1 MHSNPLPSARR
12 SPGSR
17 SRAPRLAWVATALA
31 LACGAACAQ
40 NKTLRIAMTAGD
52 IPRTSGQPDQGYE
65 GNRFT
70 GITMY
75 DGLTQWDL
83 SSATKP
89 SVVVPGLALSW
100 AVNEQDRTKW
110 IFRLRPDVKFHDG
123 TPFNADAV
131 VWNLGK
137 VLDKEAPQFDPAQI
151 GVTASR
157 MPTLRAARRV
167 DDLTVELT
175 TSEPDSFLPIN
186 LTNLYMASPAQW
198 AKKLAAVPSS
208 VSDKA
213 ERSKQAWSAFAAD
226 PAGTGPFKLAKFVPR
241 ERLELV
247 ANPAYWDAKRRPKID
262 RVVLLPLPEA
272 SARTAALM
280 SGQVDWIE
288 APSPDA
294 LDAIKARGFKLYSN
308 LQPHLWPWQ
317 FSLLPDSPFKDRK
330 VRQAANLCVNRAA
343 LKELLGGLMV
353 EATGIAEPGDPWRGN
368 PTFQI
373 RHDAAAGK
381 KLMQEAGYSAA
392 KPAKVKVQ
400 TSASGSGQMQPLP
413 MNEFI
418 QQSLKDCFFDVQ
430 FDVVEWNTLFSGWRL
445 GAKDPGAHGAHATN
459 VSAATMDPFFAMV
472 RFVSTKAQPPVANN
486 WGYYSDPKM
495 DALVDKA
502 RTTFDE
508 KQRDAALAALHANL
522 VDEAPFLFVAHDV
535 GPRAMSAK
543 VKGVVQPKSWFID
556 IATMSID

>member
-1 MHSNPLPSARR
+1 MPLPVR
-12 SPGSR
+12 SPFTVSAL
-17 SRAPRLAWVATALA
+17 RASAVATALA
-31 LACGAACAQ
+31 LGLGAAQAQ
-40 NKTLRIAMTAGD
+40 EKVLRIAMTAAD

-70 GITMY
+70 GIPMY
-75 DGLTQWDL
+75 DSLTQWDL

-89 SVVVPGLALSW
+89 SVVIPDLAVSW
-100 AVNEQDRTKW
+100 AVDAKDKTKW
-110 IFRLRPDVKFHDG
+110 IFKLRPGVKFHDG

-131 VWNLGK
+131 VWNVGK
-137 VLDKEAPQFDPAQI
+137 VLDKAAPQYDPAQI

-157 MPTLRAARRV
+157 MPTLRTARKI

-186 LTNLYMASPAQW
+186 LTNLFMASPAHWQ
-198 AKKLAAVPSS
+198 KKFDAVPAS
-208 VSDKA
+208 VTDKA
-213 ERSKQAWSAFAAD
+213 ERSKQAWTAFAAD
-226 PAGTGPFKLAKFVPR
+226 PSGTGPFKASKFMPR
-241 ERLELV
+241 ERLEMV
-247 ANPAYWDAKRRPKID
+247 KNPDYWDAARRPRID

-272 SARTAALM
+272 NSRTAALL

-288 APSPDA
+288 APAPDA
-294 LDAIKARGFKLYSN
+294 LATLKQRGFKVYSN

-317 FSLLPDSPFKDRK
+317 FSLLPDSPFKDIK
-330 VRQAANLCVNRAA
+330 VRQAANLCLNRAA

-368 PTFQI
+368 PSFHI
-373 RHDAAAGK
+373 KYDVPAGQ
-381 KLMQEAGYSAA
+381 KLMQQAGYSAA

-418 QQSLKDCFFDVQ
+418 QQSLKDCFFDVE

-445 GAKDPGAHGAHATN
+445 GAKDPGAHGAQATN

-472 RFVSTKAQPPVANN
+472 RFVSTKAQPPVAQN
-486 WGYYSDPKM
+486 WGYYSDPKT
-495 DALVDKA
+495 DALVEKA
-502 RTTFDE
+502 RTSFDD
-508 KQRDAALAALHANL
+508 KSRDAALAELHAHV

-535 GPRAMSAK
+535 GPRAMSPK
-543 VKGVVQPKSWFID
+543 VQGVVQPKSWFID
-556 IATMSID
+556 IATIHMN